1 MFKRTITELT
11 FPDFKTSYKA
21 TDMRPSAIS
30 IKIDKQINRT
40 EQSLQKLIYTHGQLL
55 FDKGNDEYQQ
65 SPTNGSLSLNTTPAK
80 KGTSIY
86 V

>member
-1 MFKRTITELT
+1 MLKRTITELT

-40 EQSLQKLIYTHGQLL
+40 EQSLQKLIYSNGQLL
-55 FDKGNDEYQQ
+55 FDKGNEEYQQ
-65 SPTNGSLSLNTTPAK
+65 SPQMVGYL
-80 KGTSIY
+80 
-86 V
+86 

>member
-40 EQSLQKLIYTHGQLL
+40 ESSETDLHTWATA
-55 FDKGNDEYQQ
+55 F
-65 SPTNGSLSLNTTPAK
+65 
-80 KGTSIY
+80 
-86 V
+86 